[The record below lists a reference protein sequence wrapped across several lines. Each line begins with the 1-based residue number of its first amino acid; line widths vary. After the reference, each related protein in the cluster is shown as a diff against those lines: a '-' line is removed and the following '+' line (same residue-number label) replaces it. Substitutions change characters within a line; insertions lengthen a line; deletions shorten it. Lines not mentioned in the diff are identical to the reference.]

1 MPSGIAIYRMHI
13 LFTQTYRNVLLIQSS
28 TRLDILVKSLV
39 YGSIVFQ
46 FVRIMSIFNGIMLV
60 CL

>member
-13 LFTQTYRNVLLIQSS
+13 LLTQKYRNVLLIQSS